1 MSRLR
6 LPATL
11 ALTAALTVPCLTSCG
26 TEYRVIRNDIPLVL
40 TVPCDSPELSGETD
54 GDSIRLAYRQ
64 RIALAE
70 CDARMTAIRNLT
82 EGAENASNA
91 H

>member
-11 ALTAALTVPCLTSCG
+11 ALAAALMMLCLTSCG
-26 TEYRVIRNDIPLVL
+26 TEYRVIRNDIPIVL
-40 TVPCDSPELSGETD
+40 TAPCDQPELSGETY
-54 GDSIRLAYRQ
+54 GDIIRLAYRQ

-70 CDARMTAIRNLT
+70 CNARMTAIRNIT
-82 EGAENASNA
+82 EGQ
-91 H
+91 